1 MKRAVYIIAFT
12 FLGVLLQFLVHAGIE
27 IPVISLLLNDFET
40 FGLGLTWDQWVMIHN
55 VGTIVFFAAGALAGF
70 FQGRYWWRVIYIE
83 KRWRRNM

>member
-1 MKRAVYIIAFT
+1 MKRAVYIALFT

-55 VGTIVFFAAGALAGF
+55 VGTIILFIVGAVGGF
-70 FQGRYWWRVIYIE
+70 LLGRYWWRAIYIE
-83 KRWRRNM
+83 KRVS